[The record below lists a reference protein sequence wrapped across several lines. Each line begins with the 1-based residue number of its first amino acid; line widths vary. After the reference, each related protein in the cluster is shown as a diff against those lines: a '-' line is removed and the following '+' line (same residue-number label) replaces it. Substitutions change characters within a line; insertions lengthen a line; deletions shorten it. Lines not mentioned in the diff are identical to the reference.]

1 MSSPEKPSAPAGPP
15 RLSSRAADFA
25 LLRSL
30 RKYWATALAAMVLV
44 IGGTV
49 FYTMGQKRIYE
60 AGSTVMFDPNPPRPL
75 GSRVESVVDMGSG
88 TYWDNQEYYETQYAI
103 IQSRRVALAVV
114 QDYGLHNDPAW
125 LQNLPE
131 GGEAKPQGE
140 VTPEQAAE
148 VLRGRIKVQPVIDS
162 RLAKVKY
169 RDANPERAQRVL
181 SAVVD
186 TYVEQNLE
194 NALASTSSATDWLS
208 GQLDSLKS
216 DLESSEMNLHQYKKK
231 NDILSIAF
239 DDKSS
244 MLGEQL
250 SQINQELTRV
260 QAELQE
266 ASARYRQLTRTPV
279 DDPTAIQAHELLRS
293 PLMGTLRAEHAKAL
307 SEKKALLGENKGA
320 NHPEVKAADARVKA
334 AEKAI
339 LKEIENVKRAY
350 RGDVAVLSHHAG
362 GLQAM
367 LDAAKQQAHEHN
379 LLEIEYKRLSRA
391 KNNTEKLY
399 AMVLERTKESD
410 LTQMLRVNNVSIVD
424 RPLTPSAPVSPRVP
438 LYLMIGTLLGLAVG
452 VGAAFGRGLL
462 DRTVKVPEDIEHD
475 LELTVLGLLPASD
488 KAQSPTYGARRK
500 KRKRGARIEESG
512 KPELVVHD
520 EPMSSIA
527 EAARSIRTNLMF
539 MATDHPY
546 QTLLVTSAG
555 PSEGKTTVACCIAI
569 AMAQAGQRVVL
580 IDCDL
585 RRPRIR
591 RVFDISADDQGLTT
605 ALLGE
610 PLDAGLFESE
620 VPGLTILPAGPVPP
634 NPAELFHTER
644 FRSLLEEVKGRFD
657 RVIIDSP
664 PVAAVTDPTILSTIA
679 DGTVLVVRANQ
690 TRKEVARH
698 AVRSLQAV
706 GGNLSG
712 VVLNAVDFSR
722 SEYSYSY
729 YRKGDYYGTPPAS
742 SDDRDP
748 PRMSA

>member
-1 MSSPEKPSAPAGPP
+1 
-15 RLSSRAADFA
+15 
-25 LLRSL
+25 
-30 RKYWATALAAMVLV
+30 MVLV
-44 IGGTV
+44 VAGTV

-60 AGSTVMFDPNPPRPL
+60 AQSTVMFDPNPPRPL
-75 GSRVESVVDMGSG
+75 GSRVESVVDMGAG

-114 QDYGLHNDPAW
+114 QDHGLHNDSAW

-131 GGEAKPQGE
+131 GVEPKLKNH
-140 VTPEQAAE
+140 VTPELAAE
-148 VLRGRIKVQPVIDS
+148 VLRGRLSVQPVIDS
-162 RLAKVKY
+162 RLATVKY
-169 RDANPERAQRVL
+169 RDASPQRAQRIL

-194 NALASTSSATDWLS
+194 NALASTTSATDWLS
-208 GQLDSLKS
+208 GQLDSLKA
-216 DLESSEMNLHQYKKK
+216 DLENSEMNLHQYKKD

-244 MLGEQL
+244 MLGEEL
-250 SQINQELTRV
+250 SQINKELTRV
-260 QAELQE
+260 RAELQE
-266 ASARYRQLTRTPV
+266 ASARRRELGRVPV
-279 DDPTAIQAHELLRS
+279 DDPTRIQAHELLNS
-293 PLMGTLRAEHAKAL
+293 PLMSTLRAQHAKAV

-320 NHPEVKAADARVKA
+320 NHPEVQAADARVRA
-334 AEKAI
+334 SEKAI
-339 LKEIENVKRAY
+339 LKEIGNVQRAY
-350 RGDVAVLSHHAG
+350 AADVAVLSSHAG
-362 GLQAM
+362 GLKAM
-367 LDAAKQQAHEHN
+367 LEEAKKQAHEHN

-391 KNNTEKLY
+391 KDNTEKLY

-424 RPLTPSAPVSPRVP
+424 RPLTPTAPVSPRVP
-438 LYLMIGTLLGLAVG
+438 LYLMVGALLGLAVG

-462 DRTVKVPEDIEHD
+462 DRTVKVPEDIEVD
-475 LELTVLGLLPASD
+475 LGLPVLGLLPESE
-488 KAQSPTYGARRK
+488 KNQGATNARK
-500 KRKRGARIEESG
+500 KRRKRGAVVEQPG

-520 EPMSSIA
+520 DPMSSIA
-527 EAARSIRTNLMF
+527 EASRSIRTNLMF
-539 MATDHPY
+539 MAPDNPY

-569 AMAQAGQRVVL
+569 AMAQAGQRVAL

-591 RVFDISADDQGLTT
+591 RVFDIADDDQGLTT

-610 PLDAGLFESE
+610 PLETALFESE
-620 VPGLTILPAGPVPP
+620 VPDLTILPAGPIPP
-634 NPAELFHTER
+634 NPAELLHTER
-644 FRSLLEEVKGRFD
+644 FRRLLDEVKERFD

-664 PVAAVTDPTILSTIA
+664 PVVAVTDPTILSTIA
-679 DGTVLVVRANQ
+679 DGSVLVVRANQ
-690 TRKEVARH
+690 TRKELARH
-698 AVRSLQAV
+698 AVRSIQAV

-729 YRKGDYYGTPPAS
+729 AYYRKGEYYGTPPVS
-742 SDDRDP
+742 TDDGDT